1 MGRQATVSPFSCIRR
16 RVEFDE
22 RPWGNYLVLDEG
34 PGYKVKRIVVHAGR
48 RLSLQRHRRRR
59 EHWIVIAGVARVTH
73 GDAIED
79 MQPTESIDIPVGL
92 LHRIENP
99 GAEPLV
105 IVEVQHGDYLGED
118 DIERVADDFG
128 RT

>member
-48 RLSLQRHRRRR
+48 RLSLQLHRRRR
-59 EHWIVIAGVARVTH
+59 EHWIVISGVARVTR
-73 GDAIED
+73 GDTIGD
-79 MQPTESIDIPVGL
+79 LQPTESIDIPVGT

-99 GAEPLV
+99 GVEPLV